1 MHRIGSALLVVALGA
16 TALGGLAWA
25 VTPRPDVRPP
35 LAAAAA
41 APEEADPTPSP
52 SESSTPA
59 PAATTV
65 DLSAPWRGPVSSVLA
80 GIMEDF
86 PDDVAE
92 AWLEGDVPTVAFSA
106 AAPAEVVERLRALG
120 RPFAV
125 QEGLGISSVQLTEVV
140 GAVSERTLVVAP
152 DRTFAIGASVRDRAF
167 TVDIG
172 ASSSDDASDLRVD
185 VDELEGRI
193 RAGIPAADLA
203 GFDVAVTVDPRFTIG
218 H

>member
-16 TALGGLAWA
+16 TALGGLALA
-25 VTPRPDVRPP
+25 TTPRPDALPP
-35 LAAAAA
+35 QAAAS
-41 APEEADPTPSP
+41 PPGTSDPTPSP
-52 SESSTPA
+52 SASPTTA
-59 PAATTV
+59 PAATSV
-65 DLSAPWRGPVSSVLA
+65 DLSAGWRGPVNSVLA

-92 AWLEGDVPTVAFSA
+92 AWLEGDVPTVASSG
-106 AAPAEVVERLRALG
+106 AAPAEVVERLRALD
-120 RPFAV
+120 RPYDV
-125 QEGLGISSVQLTEVV
+125 QEGLGISSVQLNEVV
-140 GAVSERTLVVAP
+140 GALSERTLAVAP

-172 ASSSDDASDLRVD
+172 ASSSDDPSDLRVD
-185 VDELEGRI
+185 VDELEDRI

-203 GFDVAVTVDPRFTIG
+203 GFDVVVTVDPRFTIG